1 MSSRSESGV
10 NRHLVS
16 GLRRHAPD
24 PLRKLT
30 ELQAWLIDDGAHHT
44 KPGARMVYATCSVLA
59 CENEDVIE
67 AFLARN
73 SAFQAIPAVEIWR
86 SVALSDPPPTLQH
99 YFKAS
104 PLKTGTDGF
113 FVCIMTRL

>member
-1 MSSRSESGV
+1 MTPDA
-10 NRHLVS
+10 
-16 GLRRHAPD
+16 LRE
-24 PLRKLT
+24 LN
-30 ELQAWLIDDGAHHT
+30 ELQAWLIDDGARHT
-44 KPGARMVYATCSVLA
+44 KAGARLVYATCSILR

-73 SAFQAIPAVEIWR
+73 SEFKAIPASEIWR
-86 SVALSDPPPTLQH
+86 SVTEAQPPPQLQH

-113 FVCIMTRL
+113 FACIMTRL